1 MTRPFK
7 GRINIDFRSRAGS
20 TSTSRIRFR
29 IGSRTGNRWP
39 EGSPSVLYVVLD
51 DDGFSAREPFGGTI
65 ARLIRS
71 PNPASTARRLT
82 IEATFAL

>member
-7 GRINIDFRSRAGS
+7 GRINIDIKDPVPDWEPYRQPMAPG
-20 TSTSRIRFR
+20 
-29 IGSRTGNRWP
+29 
-39 EGSPSVLYVVLD
+39 GSPSVLYVVLD
-51 DDGFSAREPFGGTI
+51 DDGFSAMEPFGGTI